1 MDEKHESDFLNRV
14 LNTKNKQPCRL
25 FSKTVKVVFNSVVG
39 MTIKEKESARSNQLK
54 PSKRTTKAVCLNEKE
69 LFQQAKN
76 EAEGILEEAF
86 HQSEKMYQEVQQ
98 DIAVAKEEIKLKK
111 EQSIE
116 QYDKEKVKAD
126 KVTRKA
132 ELDAQEILASAQF
145 KSEQVEE
152 EIALKKAVYHQ
163 EIDRELE
170 KLVKE
175 KEWFE
180 QYQEQVQES
189 MDRKEKVLFYRTRK
203 KIEQEQ
209 LEKAALQNKVDYLK
223 ALNAKRKINSYR
235 IGLVIFG
242 CTVVMSVLL
251 AGLRYST
258 PLFTF
263 IITCLAF
270 VIACLAFVVVYIN
283 LVDGKNEKKVKGIG
297 FQNAS
302 LLEKN
307 KALMDTIEDLEKDIK
322 QLSDEKIQLE
332 RTKRQSQDNS
342 EFLKIMQADLKQS
355 EINRRILESENTA
368 LRKHLISEEAIE

>member
-1 MDEKHESDFLNRV
+1 MDEKHESDFLNR
-14 LNTKNKQPCRL
+14 LLKAKNKRQRIFL
-25 FSKTVKVVFNSVVG
+25 KKTANVVFNSVLG
-39 MTIKEKESARSNQLK
+39 MAIKEKESLQPNQFT
-54 PSKRTTKAVCLNEKE
+54 PSKRTTKTTRLNEKE
-69 LFQQAKN
+69 LLQQTKN
-76 EAEGILEEAF
+76 EAEEILAETF

-98 DIAVAKEEIKLKK
+98 DIAAAKEEIKLKK
-111 EQSIE
+111 KQSIE
-116 QYDKEKVKAD
+116 QYDKEKVEAD
-126 KVTRKA
+126 KITRKA
-132 ELDAQEILASAQF
+132 ELHAKKILASAHF
-145 KSEQVEE
+145 KSEQLEE
-152 EIALKKAVYHQ
+152 EISLKKAVYHQ

-189 MDRKEKVLFYRTRK
+189 MDRKEKVLFYETRK
-203 KIEQEQ
+203 KIEQEH

-235 IGLVIFG
+235 IGLMIFG

-283 LVDGKNEKKVKGIG
+283 LVDGKNEKKIKGIG

-302 LLEKN
+302 LIEKN
-307 KALMDTIEDLEKDIK
+307 KELIDTIEDLEKDIK
-322 QLSDEKIQLE
+322 QLIDEKIQLE
-332 RTKRQSQDNS
+332 RTKRQSQDNI

-355 EINRRILESENTA
+355 EINRRILESENAA